1 MLALPVKEL
10 ETLRNASLGARTAT
24 TVDAAH
30 PLAAFDTTST
40 TFDLEAELTLPVN
53 GSATVALLAASPS
66 VAEVLLT
73 INATTLPG
81 YTTYSVSAEVP
92 FATTATYNTT
102 LAFNMSDGAATLPLR
117 VVADRT
123 LVEVFLGGGRGVVST
138 PVLVPGK
145 SPDNGGVFF
154 SAPAA
159 PYTVA
164 SASAWEMGCGWAH

>member
-1 MLALPVKEL
+1 MKGGVALHASMPWRKKFTKLAPDDSAAA
-10 ETLRNASLGARTAT
+10 ASSSCSSIFAPSGTI
-24 TVDAAH
+24 
-30 PLAAFDTTST
+30 
-40 TFDLEAELTLPVN
+40 
-53 GSATVALLAASPS
+53 ALLAASPS

-102 LAFNMSDGAATLPLR
+102 LAFNMSDATLPLR

-138 PVLVPGK
+138 PVLAPGK

-159 PYTVA
+159 PFTVA
-164 SASAWEMGCGWAH
+164 SASAWEMGCGWAR